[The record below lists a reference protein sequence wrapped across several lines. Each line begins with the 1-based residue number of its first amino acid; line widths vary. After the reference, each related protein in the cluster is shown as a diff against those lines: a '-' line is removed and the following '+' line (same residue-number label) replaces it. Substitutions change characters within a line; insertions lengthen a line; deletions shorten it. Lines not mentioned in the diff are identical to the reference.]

1 MAEVLTVD
9 SLLYLLTNLHNNG
22 YGDMKIKCLD
32 NELHEDEFFINYT
45 DREVMFKGYL
55 FNLPI
60 AQKVSKFCDGV
71 DKARKE
77 FYQTINKESEEN

>member
-1 MAEVLTVD
+1 MADVLTVD
-9 SLLYLLTNLHNNG
+9 SLLMLLQILQNDG

-45 DREVMFKGYL
+45 DREVMFKVYL

-60 AQKVSKFCDGV
+60 AQKVSKFCDDV

-77 FYQTINKESEEN
+77 FYQTINKESEGN